1 MALKRD
7 RAAVRRPLGEGDRG
21 DDVRALRKAT
31 IARAKHLKI
40 PVPDWFSGSGALSK
54 REVRYI
60 GQIAIGMGAGAN
72 NRAAFARRRIPRNA
86 QKLIRKTR
94 LRTKRERKAGKRRA
108 GYRQRLRK
116 KYRAPLRVR
125 AYRQAVQWIGVMEQ
139 GGNNVGPEVER
150 IIAIGGGRR
159 GDAWCGWFMAAC
171 YKIAGS
177 QAVAWQWG
185 AVRLMATVAGVIRT
199 VTPLLGDILRFTF
212 DHTGMFLFWVRW
224 DGTKWARCS
233 RAQATAVETIEGNT
247 GATGA
252 VSDSKTGGDGVYR
265 KIRPLSLVSD
275 YLRVT
280 R

>member
-40 PVPDWFSGSGALSK
+40 PVPDWFQQSGPLSK

-86 QKLIRKTR
+86 QKLIRKAR

-108 GYRQRLRK
+108 GYRQALRRK
-116 KYRAPLRVR
+116 LREPLRVR
-125 AYRQAVQWIGVMEQ
+125 AYRQAVQWIGVMEV
-139 GGNNVGPEVER
+139 GGNNIGAEVER
-150 IIAIGGGRR
+150 IIATGGGRR
-159 GDAWCGWFMAAC
+159 GDPWCGWFDAAC
-171 YKIAGS
+171 YKLAGS
-177 QAVAWQWG
+177 VAVTWQWG
-185 AVRLMATVAGVIRT
+185 AVRLMALAAGVVKT

-212 DHTGMFLFWVRW
+212 DHTGIFVAFVRWNGAKWVR
-224 DGTKWARCS
+224 CP